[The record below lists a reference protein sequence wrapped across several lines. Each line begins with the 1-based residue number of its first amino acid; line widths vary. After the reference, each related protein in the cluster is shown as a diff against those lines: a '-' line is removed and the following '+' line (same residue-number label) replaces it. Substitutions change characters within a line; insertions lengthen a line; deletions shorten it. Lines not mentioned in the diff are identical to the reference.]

1 MDVEVPDKTYFR
13 IGEVSRIL
21 GVEPYV
27 VRYWETEFKTV
38 RPIRTGSEQRLYRK
52 KDLLGL
58 LTIKKLLY
66 EDQYTIAGAK
76 KKLVEV
82 RTNQADIDNQSK
94 DCRKMLIQVRDGL
107 REIREI
113 LR

>member
-76 KKLVEV
+76 KKLVEA
-82 RTNQADIDNQSK
+82 RTNHADRGSK
-94 DCRKMLIQVRDGL
+94 DCRKTLIQVRDGL